1 MNSKSLGKERV
12 ITESWFKGQRKVMW
26 VEKVLGDGFSEL
38 QKGLWRLLGKR
49 GKWRNCGSGEE
60 EITDAQLAWRGHRL
74 PAQEL
79 ALFRYLILVRFIDR
93 VERD

>member
-1 MNSKSLGKERV
+1 MRIVVGGSKEEGTEIQERDAQ
-12 ITESWFKGQRKVMW
+12 SR
-26 VEKVLGDGFSEL
+26 KVLGDGFSEL

-79 ALFRYLILVRFIDR
+79 ALFRYLILVRFTDR